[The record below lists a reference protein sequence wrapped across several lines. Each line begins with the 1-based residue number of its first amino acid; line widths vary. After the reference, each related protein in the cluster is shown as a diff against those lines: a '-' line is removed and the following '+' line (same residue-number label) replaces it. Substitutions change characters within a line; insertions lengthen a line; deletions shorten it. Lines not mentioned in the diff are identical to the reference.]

1 MPHAVN
7 CFALNQPNQLAS
19 CAKNGTLMMATVRE
33 KNEVNLTLKPE
44 HERIV
49 TEELQTGHYQSAED
63 VMERALEALREKEH
77 GPSRHEGKRDPRKA
91 AARIRERRKGVKLG
105 GLRTRDLVDEGRR

>member
-1 MPHAVN
+1 M
-7 CFALNQPNQLAS
+7 
-19 CAKNGTLMMATVRE
+19 T
-33 KNEVNLTLKPE
+33 LTLKPE

-63 VMERALEALREKEH
+63 VMARALEALREKEH
-77 GPSRHEGKRDPRKA
+77 APSRHEGKRDPRKA

-105 GLRTRDLVDEGRR
+105 GLRIRDLVDEGRR